1 MAEEATLPQD
11 PGSSAGSPVV
21 IQLPKVM
28 NREYIL
34 NSDFTYTGP
43 INFQSQ
49 FSVDYSTVPSSLIFR
64 GFSGEEDFS
73 FSGMTYGAGTLEE
86 GCSFFLYFTHDW
98 EMNFENLNS
107 FSIMNNSFLYFIF
120 AQTHGDSQYS
130 IRNIGNDVI
139 VSGNV
144 TRSSIFG
151 VNASNIKDSSNNG
164 IYTPEQLQGTLS
176 FSISDIGGNVRFTN
190 NSGGEIFNFISRSPG
205 LGSDPIVAGASMVSR
220 VEFKNIQGVLEFSRN
235 SGVIYLD
242 AADCPSETNDLFLDF
257 NSIGQGVRFEGNSY
271 GRSMMYASGIYMDL
285 ENVAGGAR
293 ERQGR
298 AFLSFNNIGGKGV
311 EFLNG
316 VGGAIYINGPI
327 NTGFSI
333 TDANGVNFTGNDYGA
348 LMNLKRGGG
357 AVGSEFGRSMN
368 FLISR
373 IGGDV
378 IFDSNKATNSG
389 GAIYLYASDSV
400 AGIINMSLN
409 NIQGNVLFR
418 NNVAGTPFISG
429 TTAATMGGAVLLWAP
444 EMNLAL
450 ENIGGSVEFSGNTA
464 TSNGGALAF
473 SGKQAMA
480 RFSQIGGDLLFSGNN
495 AKGWGGALYFGS
507 SNDSDLFFGNVQG
520 NIEFRDNTATGAGG
534 AIGFFGAKTT
544 AVFSAD
550 GGNIVFSGNTDS
562 SGARANSLSIRS
574 DEAHVDFRARVGKSV
589 VINDPLYYSVKTAGT
604 EGAFE
609 THLNSTSEQGQEYA
623 GSIVFSGELYD
634 PANGASNF
642 TSFIVGDTTLHAGTL
657 VLEKG
662 AGYGTFGTTAEGT
675 VDYNAIKANSFTMHN
690 SLLDING
697 YDHADTLVAAR
708 QIIFDSG
715 STLKPGE
722 QAWLVSR
729 DTDMSKGLAFDLGYY
744 LTPESVLPLA
754 GVQIL
759 SSTLTLGN
767 GLSIADKAAKLE
779 YYENARWKQK
789 QTFTLADVTGV
800 DTITGDFSGIISQL
814 AGSDI
819 VKGFGYNGTW
829 SYENRDGQLLAIW
842 TPTLAPDPFPEP
854 DPEPEPEPEK
864 TVHPELAGS
873 LTLNSLWSTVSN
885 MRSFSRAALGQVG
898 VTRFLLPKNTNY
910 WALGLG
916 DFSSHKNRG
925 GIDGYDY
932 NGFGYALGADTHL
945 ADSLIGGLAFG
956 NLYGKNKSRSFNAHI
971 DQASYMGMAYASWSS
986 QIDKINSFILDGVAS
1001 YGLTSNKL
1009 DIRYSDGD
1017 SSKGKWDNN
1026 AMRFTLRGEWN
1037 HSLDESWTF
1046 TPFLGVEYDQ
1056 AWQKAFTETGDKAR
1070 SFGKSTLR
1078 NLALPVGLGLSHRME
1093 LNNGK
1098 QWINSLAVS
1107 YVPDIYRKNPE
1118 SDTLRTTNGFTW
1130 TAEGLRPVR
1139 NAGRLEYNTRYQF
1152 NETWAVFGGYSLEGR
1167 KDSVY
1172 HNANIGISASF

>member
-64 GFSGEEDFS
+64 GLSGEENFS
-73 FSGMTYGAGTLEE
+73 FSGMTYGMDTIERDSAF
-86 GCSFFLYFTHDW
+86 SLYFTHDW

-107 FSIMNNSFLYFIF
+107 FSITNNRSLYFIS
-120 AQTHGDSQYS
+120 AQTHGDSRYS
-130 IRNIGNDVI
+130 IRNIRNDVI

-151 VNASNIKDSSNNG
+151 INASNIKDSSNNG
-164 IYTPEQLQGTLS
+164 TYTPEQLQGTLS
-176 FSISDIGGNVRFTN
+176 FNISDIGGNVRFTD
-190 NSGGEIFNFISRSPG
+190 NSGGEVFNFISRSPG

-220 VEFKNIQGVLEFSRN
+220 VEFKNIQGTLEFSRN

-242 AADCPSETNDLFLDF
+242 AADCPSETNDLFVDF
-257 NSIGQGVRFEGNSY
+257 DSIGQGVRFEGNSY

-285 ENVAGGAR
+285 ENIAGGAR

-298 AFLSFNNIGGKGV
+298 AFLSFSNIGGKGV

-316 VGGAIYINGPI
+316 AGGAIYINGPVDA
-327 NTGFSI
+327 GFSI
-333 TDANGVNFTGNDYGA
+333 TNASGVNFTGNDYGA
-348 LMNLKRGGG
+348 IMHLKRGGG
-357 AVGSEFGRSMN
+357 AVGSEFGKSMN
-368 FLISR
+368 FIISR

-378 IFDSNKATNSG
+378 IFDSNKATHNG
-389 GAIYLYASDSV
+389 GGIYLYASDSV
-400 AGIINMSLN
+400 EGKIDMSLN
-409 NIQGNVLFR
+409 NIQGNVLFL
-418 NNVAGTPFISG
+418 NNVAGTPFIGG
-429 TTAATMGGAVLLWAP
+429 TTATSQGGAVFLWAP
-444 EMNLAL
+444 KMNLAM

-473 SGKQAMA
+473 SGKKALA
-480 RFSQIGGDLLFSGNN
+480 RFSQIGGDLLFSGNS
-495 AKGWGGALYFGS
+495 AKGWGGALYFGG
-507 SNDSDLFFGNVQG
+507 SNDSDLFIGNVQG
-520 NIEFRDNTATGAGG
+520 NIEFRNNDAAGGGG
-534 AIGFFGAKTT
+534 AIGFFGARAT

-550 GGNIVFSGNTDS
+550 GGNIIFSDNMDS
-562 SGARANSLSIRS
+562 AGTRANSLSIRA
-574 DEAHVDFRARVGKSV
+574 DEAHVDFRAQAGKSV
-589 VINDPLYYSVKTAGT
+589 IINDPLYYSVKTAGA
-604 EGAFE
+604 EGTFE
-609 THLNSTSEQGQEYA
+609 THLNRTSEQGQEYV
-623 GSIVFSGELYD
+623 GNIVFSGELYD
-634 PANGASNF
+634 PADGANNF
-642 TSFIVGDTTLHAGTL
+642 ISVIVGDTTLHAGTL

-675 VDYNAIKANSFTMHN
+675 VDYDTIRANSFIMRN
-690 SLLDING
+690 SRLDING

-708 QIIFDSG
+708 RIIFDSG

-729 DTDMSKGLAFDLGYY
+729 DTDISKGLAFDLGYY

-789 QTFTLADVTGV
+789 QTFTLVDVTGV

-814 AGSDI
+814 AGSNI

-829 SYENRDGQLLAIW
+829 SYENKDGQLLAIW
-842 TPTLAPDPFPEP
+842 TPTFAPDPVPEP
-854 DPEPEPEPEK
+854 DPEPEPEK
-864 TVHPELAGS
+864 SVLPELAGS
-873 LTLNSLWSTVSN
+873 LTLNSLWSTTSN
-885 MRSFSRAALGQVG
+885 MRAFSRAALGQVG
-898 VTRFLLPKNTNY
+898 ITRFLLPKNTNY

-916 DFSSHKNRG
+916 DVSFHKNRG

-932 NGFGYALGADTHL
+932 NGYGYAVGADTHL
-945 ADSLIGGLAFG
+945 SDSLIGGLAFG

-971 DQASYMGMAYASWSS
+971 DQASYMGLAYASWSGEL
-986 QIDKINSFILDGVAS
+986 DKTNSLVLDGTSS

-1009 DIRYSDGD
+1009 DTRYSDGD
-1017 SSKGKWDNN
+1017 SSKGKWDNGSL
-1026 AMRFTLRGEWN
+1026 RLTLRGEWN
-1037 HSLDESWTF
+1037 HSLDKNWTL
-1046 TPFLGVEYDQ
+1046 TPFVGAEYDQ
-1056 AWQKAFTETGDKAR
+1056 AWQKAFTETGDKTR
-1070 SFGKSTLR
+1070 SFSKDSLR
-1078 NLALPVGLGLSHRME
+1078 NLSIPIGLGLSHRME

-1118 SDTLRTTNGFTW
+1118 SATLRTTNGFTW

-1139 NAGRLEYNTRYQF
+1139 NAGRVEYNTRYQF
-1152 NETWAVFGGYSLEGR
+1152 NETWALFGGYSLEGR
-1167 KDSVY
+1167 KDSIY
-1172 HNANIGISASF
+1172 HNANIGISAGF